1 VADDRHRRVPRRRP
15 GRSRLSRAR
24 HPLVPVR
31 PVVPDPSP
39 ARTPPATNGADS
51 RPDRRPERGVV
62 VRRRRVSHHLGG
74 SASARATCAV
84 HPHADAGRRRDR
96 PAPECGRS
104 GFDHPSDERAWT
116 IEDEFL
122 FGPDVLVAPIT
133 ELGARS
139 RHVYLPAGANWQDI
153 ATRAVLS
160 GGDGFDVDPPLER
173 IPVFVREGAD
183 NDLARVLLQN
193 G

>member
-1 VADDRHRRVPRRRP
+1 MRP
-15 GRSRLSRAR
+15 IW
-24 HPLVPVR
+24 
-31 PVVPDPSP
+31 
-39 ARTPPATNGADS
+39 
-51 RPDRRPERGVV
+51 
-62 VRRRRVSHHLGG
+62 
-74 SASARATCAV
+74 
-84 HPHADAGRRRDR
+84 
-96 PAPECGRS
+96 
-104 GFDHPSDERAWT
+104 FDHPSDERAWP

-133 ELGARS
+133 ELGTRS

-160 GGDGFDVDPPLER
+160 GGRGYDVDAPLER

-183 NDLARVLLQN
+183 NDLARVLLSN